1 MKLSIG
7 RFNVLVALL
16 VLSLAA
22 GGWSPV
28 GLVSAAAAPTP
39 ADDPSGPHDRR
50 LSPKIDRVLRESGA
64 DERIPVIVT
73 TGTPDID
80 EASARASGASIRRR
94 FRYLDGF
101 AASIPAR
108 GFAKLLQSRS
118 VRGISYDAAIH
129 PLDDLDY
136 VTVGGDIALRNY
148 NLTGKEV
155 AVAVLDSGVAKHGDL
170 GARLLAEVEIVGH
183 ESGFVDLFGHG
194 THVAGIIAGNAH
206 ASSDA
211 KSFRRIVGM
220 GKDIRLVSVR
230 IFGPEGTG
238 LVSDALAGIDWIIAN
253 KDKYK
258 IRVLNAS
265 FGHPV
270 EESYLTDP
278 LCQAVERAWKAG
290 IVVVASAGNDGALGY
305 GSIGSPGNDP
315 YVITVGASNNY
326 LSGTRG
332 DDLVA
337 TYSSRGPTYLDHVV
351 KPDVLAPGNR
361 TISLRAVGSP
371 LDVRYPG
378 LRVKW
383 GEYNS
388 DPNKATLDS
397 SYFRLS
403 GTSMSAAVVSG
414 VAALLLQKEPT
425 ITPDTV
431 KMRLMKSAEKR
442 PDYDIFTEGAGF
454 VDLLAA
460 LQTSG
465 TASGPALSPLA
476 VWTEDG
482 IRIEGSGILIGD
494 GAIWGGR
501 IVWTSDALGITGAVW
516 GGGGIVWANSAV
528 WGTNSVWENSVDT
541 SQTTGLEG
549 DNTVWGDDAPPVP

>member
-1 MKLSIG
+1 MSRRIA
-7 RFNVLVALL
+7 RFNVLVPLLALCIIA
-16 VLSLAA
+16 S
-22 GGWSPV
+22 GWSAPR
-28 GLVSAAAAPTP
+28 LSAASATP
-39 ADDPSGPHDRR
+39 ARDSSKPSDSR
-50 LSPKIDRVLRESGA
+50 LSARIDRAIRESGPE
-64 DERIPVIVT
+64 ERIPVIVT
-73 TGTPDID
+73 TVMPDND
-80 EASARASGASIRRR
+80 ETSARAAGASIRRR
-94 FRYLDGF
+94 YRNLDGF

-108 GFAKLLQSRS
+108 GLKKLLESGS

-136 VTVGGDIALRNY
+136 ATVGGDIVLRNY

-155 AVAVLDSGVAKHGDL
+155 AVAVLDSGIAKHGDL
-170 GARLLAEVEIVGH
+170 GARLVAEVEIVGH

-206 ASSDA
+206 ASSDS

-220 GKDIRLVSVR
+220 GKDIKLVSVR

-238 LVSDALAGIDWIIAN
+238 LVSDALAGIDWIIDN

-258 IRVLNAS
+258 IRVLNMS
-265 FGHPV
+265 FGHSV

-278 LCQAVERAWKAG
+278 LCQAVERAWNAG
-290 IVVVASAGNDGALGY
+290 IVVVVSAGNDGALGY
-305 GSIGSPGNDP
+305 GSVGSPGNDP

-326 LSGTRG
+326 LSSLRG

-337 TYSSRGPTYLDHVV
+337 TYSSRGPTFLDHVV
-351 KPDVLAPGNR
+351 KPDLLAPGNR

-397 SYFRLS
+397 PYFRLS

-414 VAALLLQKEPT
+414 MAALLIQEEPT
-425 ITPDTV
+425 VTPDTL

-442 PDYDIFTEGAGF
+442 PDFDIFTQGAGF

-460 LQTSG
+460 LRTSG
-465 TASGPALSPLA
+465 TASGPALSPIA
-476 VWTEDG
+476 IWTPDG
-482 IRIEGSGILIGD
+482 ILIGGSGILVGD
-494 GAIWGGR
+494 AAIWSDG
-501 IVWTSDALGITGAVW
+501 ILWSSDALGITGAIW
-516 GGGGIVWANSAV
+516 GGSRLWSNTAI
-528 WGTNSVWENSVDT
+528 WGPNSVWGYSTDS
-541 SQTTGLEG
+541 SQANGLEG
-549 DNTVWGDDAPPVP
+549 SNTVWGDDAPPLP

>member
-1 MKLSIG
+1 MKPYIA
-7 RFNVLVALL
+7 RFKVLVALL
-16 VLSLAA
+16 VISIVA
-22 GGWSPV
+22 GGWSPAA
-28 GLVSAAAAPTP
+28 LVSAASAAARPGH
-39 ADDPSGPHDRR
+39 PSSPPDRR
-50 LSPKIDRVLRESGA
+50 LSARVDRALRESGPE
-64 DERIPVIVT
+64 ERIPVIVT
-73 TGTPDID
+73 TGMLDTD
-80 EASARASGASIRRR
+80 ETSARAAGASIHRRYR
-94 FRYLDGF
+94 NLDGF

-108 GFAKLLQSRS
+108 GLKKLLQSGS
-118 VRGISYDAAIH
+118 VRGISYDSPIRPH
-129 PLDDLDY
+129 DDLDY
-136 VTVGGDIALRNY
+136 VTIGGDVVLKNY

-155 AVAVLDSGVAKHGDL
+155 VVAVLDSGVYKHPDL
-170 GARLLAEVEIVGH
+170 GARLQAEVEIVGH
-183 ESGFVDLFGHG
+183 DSGFVDLFGHG

-206 ASSDA
+206 SSSDSKA
-211 KSFRRIVGM
+211 FRRIVGV
-220 GKDIRLVSVR
+220 GKDIKLVSVR
-230 IFGPEGTG
+230 IFGPDGTG

-258 IRVLNAS
+258 IRVVNMS

-326 LSGTRG
+326 MSGARG

-337 TYSSRGPTYLDHVV
+337 TYSSRGPTFLDHVV

-361 TISLRAVGSP
+361 TISLRATGSP
-371 LDVRYPG
+371 LDTRYPG
-378 LRVKW
+378 LRVKM

-414 VAALLLQKEPT
+414 MAALLLQDDLT
-425 ITPDTV
+425 LSPDTV

-442 PDYDIFTEGAGF
+442 PDLDIFTQGAGF

-460 LQTSG
+460 IQMRG
-465 TASGPALSPLA
+465 VASGSALSPIA
-476 VWTEDG
+476 VWTE
-482 IRIEGSGILIGD
+482 SGILIQGNGILVGD
-494 GAIWGGR
+494 TAIWGGR
-501 IVWTSDALGITGAVW
+501 IVWTSDTLGITGAVW
-516 GGGGIVWANSAV
+516 GGGGTLWANTAIWGTRSV
-528 WGTNSVWENSVDT
+528 WGDSVDSDQT
-541 SQTTGLEG
+541 SGLEG
-549 DNTVWGDDAPPVP
+549 NDTVWGDNAPLVP

>member
-1 MKLSIG
+1 MKPYIA
-7 RFNVLVALL
+7 RFKVLVALL
-16 VLSLAA
+16 VISIVA
-22 GGWSPV
+22 GGWSPAA
-28 GLVSAAAAPTP
+28 LVSAASAAARPG
-39 ADDPSGPHDRR
+39 DPSSPPDRR
-50 LSPKIDRVLRESGA
+50 LSARVDRALRESGPE
-64 DERIPVIVT
+64 ERIPVIVT
-73 TGTPDID
+73 TGMLDTD
-80 EASARASGASIRRR
+80 ETSARAAGASIRRR
-94 FRYLDGF
+94 YRNLDGF

-108 GFAKLLQSRS
+108 ELKKLLQSGS
-118 VRGISYDAAIH
+118 VRGISYDSAIRPH
-129 PLDDLDY
+129 DDLDY
-136 VTVGGDIALRNY
+136 VTIGGDVVLKNY

-155 AVAVLDSGVAKHGDL
+155 VVAVLDSGVYKHPDL
-170 GARLLAEVEIVGH
+170 GARLQAEVEIVGH
-183 ESGFVDLFGHG
+183 DSGFVDLFGHG

-206 ASSDA
+206 SSSDSKA
-211 KSFRRIVGM
+211 FRRIVGM
-220 GKDIRLVSVR
+220 GKDIKLVSVR
-230 IFGPEGTG
+230 IFGPDGTG

-258 IRVLNAS
+258 IRVVNMS

-290 IVVVASAGNDGALGY
+290 IVVVASAGNDGVLGY

-326 LSGTRG
+326 MSGARG

-337 TYSSRGPTYLDHVV
+337 TYSSRGPTFLDHVV

-361 TISLRAVGSP
+361 TISLRATGSP
-371 LDVRYPG
+371 LDTRYPG
-378 LRVKW
+378 LRVKM

-414 VAALLLQKEPT
+414 MAALLLQDDLT
-425 ITPDTV
+425 LSPDTV

-442 PDYDIFTEGAGF
+442 PDLDIFTQGAGF

-460 LQTSG
+460 IQMG
-465 TASGPALSPLA
+465 GVASGSALSPIA
-476 VWTEDG
+476 VWTE
-482 IRIEGSGILIGD
+482 SGILIQGNGILVGD
-494 GAIWGGR
+494 TAIWGGR
-501 IVWTSDALGITGAVW
+501 IVWTSDTLGITGAVW
-516 GGGGIVWANSAV
+516 GGGGTLWANAAIWGTRSV
-528 WGTNSVWENSVDT
+528 WGDSVDSDQT
-541 SQTTGLEG
+541 SGLEG
-549 DNTVWGDDAPPVP
+549 NNTVWGDNAPLVP